1 MNTSSELSIAIYWS
15 GARERMVTHIT
26 NLSELAE
33 QLETTKIEIKNYI
46 TNRVNTPSVY
56 IEGNTLKIAGF
67 LKEPICKMLLNE
79 YKDFTP
85 FNISNADFT
94 A

>member
-1 MNTSSELSIAIYWS
+1 MNTSNELSIQICWS

-33 QLETTKIEIKNYI
+33 QLETTKIKIKDYI
-46 TNRVNTPSVY
+46 YKRVDTPSVN

-67 LKEPICKMLLNE
+67 IKEPICKMLFNE
-79 YKDFTP
+79 YKDFKT
-85 FNISNADFT
+85 D
-94 A
+94 